1 MARVP
6 VESTVRAEA
15 LQSVAAPRA
24 TQVQA
29 VNARFDPN
37 ESKAYQ
43 LATALGAAAP
53 QIDQLYRFSL
63 DNEKQAARD
72 YANSMTPDELRKKI
86 DSGELPVWKSPLWT
100 ATVQH
105 VAGDNTSKGVFREVD
120 QKIAMGEFKTQEEL
134 DAFVAQKRTEAL
146 TGKSDFEVTG
156 FDKNYNPQLERAKNQ
171 QNTVITKRMENEAAT
186 VVNEDLS
193 NAVSEI
199 TSPAFDGKTPQEKVQ
214 YVIKKYDMHR
224 TARTLNDE
232 GARSAMDAVI
242 LKLAASGN
250 VDLVNEFMK
259 TKLPNNGPT
268 IESFIDVKGGQST
281 GRSLQLRNTAETQ
294 AGQNQREAAKRV
306 VEAEQQV
313 ILQGANGQADELVA
327 QRNGAAM
334 PDVNVPT
341 GDGGTKVIKGADLV
355 EAAVQR
361 QVAANPN
368 MPFDDQVRL
377 YKNNGVIN
385 KQWQK
390 EFSTAVY
397 NLGEIT
403 IDAEGKPSG
412 TLLKGTT
419 DQLEKFSI
427 ARQVSEQY
435 AKDLVGE
442 DNYKILNKIQALREA
457 GIPELAQAAG
467 IVNQINRRQYEPQTW
482 GKIQKDVTATI
493 EDIKNPGIFTGRFWS
508 ELFRGEFGSGD
519 KNIIPIEGNIRE
531 LAESFVQ
538 GRVAPDSKTAVKM
551 ASDYMSKSVVQVN
564 NTLYMRSDLP
574 KVPQGEDEIKW
585 FERYQKEVI
594 IPRLN
599 KMGIDPS
606 VSDLTLLPQK
616 GGQPMFTVTNKGM
629 PLPSEGGVGILSV
642 TNAEVEAWVKGQIN
656 TRNTDAANQA
666 NKVLQRKQR
675 PIPPT
680 KVIETPGGAALT
692 APRGTSRRN
701 E

>member
-37 ESKAYQ
+37 SSKAYQ

-53 QIDQLYRFSL
+53 QIDQIYRFSL
-63 DNEKQAARD
+63 ENEKQAARD
-72 YANSMTPDELRKKI
+72 YAGSMTPDELRKKI

-105 VAGDNTSKGVFREVD
+105 VAGDNTSKAVFRDVD

-134 DAFVAQKRTEAL
+134 DAYVSQKRTEAL

-156 FDKNYNPQLERAKNQ
+156 FDKSYNPQLERAKGQ
-171 QNTVITKRMENEAAT
+171 QNTVITKRLENEAAT

-193 NAVSEI
+193 NAVGEI
-199 TSPAFDGKTPQEKVQ
+199 TSPAFDGKTPQEKVD
-214 YVIKKYDMHR
+214 YVVKKYSMHR

-232 GARSAMDAVI
+232 SARSALDSVI

-268 IESFIDVKGGQST
+268 IESFIDIKNGQST
-281 GRSLQLRNTAETQ
+281 GRSIQLRNTAETQ
-294 AGQNQREAAKRV
+294 FGQNQRESAKRV

-313 ILQGANGQADELVA
+313 IIQGANAQADELVSL
-327 QRNGAAM
+327 RNGASM
-334 PDVNVPT
+334 PDVTVPT

-355 EAAVQR
+355 EGAVQR
-361 QVAANPN
+361 QIASNPN
-368 MPFDDQVRL
+368 MPYDEQVRL

-403 IDAEGKPSG
+403 IDAQGKPSG
-412 TLLKGTT
+412 TLLKATT

-442 DNYKILNKIQALREA
+442 ENYKILNKVQALREA
-457 GIPELAQAAG
+457 GIPEVAQAAG
-467 IVNQINRRQYEPQTW
+467 LVNQINRRQYEPQTW
-482 GKIQKDVTATI
+482 GKIQKDVTTAI

-508 ELFRGEFGSGD
+508 ELFRGEFGSGE
-519 KNIIPIEGNIRE
+519 KNLIPIEGNMRE
-531 LAESFVQ
+531 LAEAYVQ
-538 GRVAPDSKTAVKM
+538 ARVAPDAKSAVKM
-551 ASDYMSKSVVQVN
+551 ASDYMSKTVTQVN
-564 NTLYMRSDLP
+564 NTLYMRSDIP
-574 KVPQGEDEIKW
+574 KVPQGEDDVKW
-585 FERYQKEVI
+585 FEKYQKEVI
-594 IPRLN
+594 LPRLN

-606 VSDLTLLPQK
+606 VGDLTLIPQK
-616 GGQPMFTVTNKGM
+616 GGQPMFIISNKGM
-629 PLPSEGGVGILSV
+629 PLPREDGVGILSV
-642 TNAEVEAWVKGQIN
+642 TASEIEEWTRGQIN
-656 TRNTDAANQA
+656 IRNTDAADKA

-680 KVIETPGGAALT
+680 KVIETPNGAALT
-692 APRGTSRRN
+692 APRGVSKRN